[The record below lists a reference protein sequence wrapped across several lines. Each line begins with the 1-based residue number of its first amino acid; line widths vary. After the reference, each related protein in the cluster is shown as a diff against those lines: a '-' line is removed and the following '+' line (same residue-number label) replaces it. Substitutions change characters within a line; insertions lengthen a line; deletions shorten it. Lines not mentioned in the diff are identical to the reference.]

1 MEQPV
6 VVASGLR
13 AVFGREG
20 LLGYVCSH
28 GGQGLPHVLL
38 SGLAPVL
45 MIPDV
50 VFGFPG
56 LVFGWTMPGM
66 RRMRMVGSILVA
78 VLVVGGAAGCSGDD
92 SSGKGG
98 KPSVS
103 AAKPKPVAPR
113 DALAAYEQETV
124 SGCTDADDC
133 QQFMTRKLAAAVK
146 VREAM
151 EAKDRQT
158 YAEPIG

>member
-1 MEQPV
+1 M
-6 VVASGLR
+6 LW
-13 AVFGREG
+13 
-20 LLGYVCSH
+20 
-28 GGQGLPHVLL
+28 
-38 SGLAPVL
+38 
-45 MIPDV
+45 
-50 VFGFPG
+50 FGFPG

-66 RRMRMVGSILVA
+66 RRLRMVGSIVVA
-78 VLVVGGAAGCSGDD
+78 VLVVGGAAGCSGHD

-103 AAKPKPVAPR
+103 ATKPKPVAPR

-158 YAEPIG
+158 YAEPIGDVKEAERQADHFGRDNLGAKGNSLAVSMPLQRMVAWFREHPEG